1 MVNEPRNTYKKDAGQ
16 TKRNEEFGN
25 KAGELS

>member
-1 MVNEPRNTYKKDAGQ
+1 MANEPRNTYKKDAGQ
-16 TKRNEEFGN
+16 TKRNEGYGK